1 MRNEQFPAGK
11 VLEEYQNKIYHLALS
26 ISRNEKD
33 AEDIVQNTFVKIL
46 RKLPTFSGRAKLSTW
61 VYRVAYNESLMFLR
75 KKRRIFN
82 SSDAYLNYA
91 KRLPAGLSVN
101 WSKLQDEELLDKE
114 LRSRVDSALK
124 DTPIQYRMPM
134 LLHHNAGFS
143 IYEIAKILGIKAAT
157 VKTRLHRAYLIFKE
171 KMSAY
176 FNDLPEREV
185 KEDKSCGLWNRFLF
199 DYAKE
204 ELSFKKREA
213 FNRHIK
219 DCPRCNAF
227 LGSYLKAIKLTGALS
242 CRDIP
247 EELKANLKTFLLR
260 RKNT

>member
-91 KRLPAGLSVN
+91 KRLPAGLAVN
-101 WSKLQDEELLDKE
+101 WSKLQD
-114 LRSRVDSALK
+114 
-124 DTPIQYRMPM
+124 
-134 LLHHNAGFS
+134 
-143 IYEIAKILGIKAAT
+143 
-157 VKTRLHRAYLIFKE
+157 
-171 KMSAY
+171 
-176 FNDLPEREV
+176 
-185 KEDKSCGLWNRFLF
+185 
-199 DYAKE
+199 
-204 ELSFKKREA
+204 
-213 FNRHIK
+213 
-219 DCPRCNAF
+219 
-227 LGSYLKAIKLTGALS
+227 
-242 CRDIP
+242 
-247 EELKANLKTFLLR
+247 
-260 RKNT
+260 